1 MPKFWLHYHITWST
15 KYRLP
20 LIEAGNREIINK
32 SIITKCAA
40 FGADV
45 LAINGV
51 EDHMHVLVSIPPT
64 VPPSILIGQI
74 KGVSS
79 HLVRH
84 LGWKDFQWQT
94 EYAIKAIP
102 EDKLPVV
109 ILYINNQQKHHG
121 KR

>member
-1 MPKFWLHYHITWST
+1 MPKFWLYYHVTWST
-15 KYRLP
+15 KDRLP
-20 LIEAGNREIINK
+20 LIDGENREIIIK

-40 FGADV
+40 LGTVV

-51 EDHMHVLVSIPPT
+51 EDHMHLLLSVPPT
-64 VPPSILIGQI
+64 VPPSTLIGQI

-84 LGWKDFQWQT
+84 LGWKDFRWQT
-94 EYAIKAIP
+94 DYAIKAIP